1 MRLYLGDHLIT
12 GRLGYSHHGI
22 YAGSGMVIAKT
33 RDGVGEF
40 TLDEF
45 SRGQGI
51 DVIEHAD
58 RAFSRAQTVERAKS
72 RIGEKGYSLLSSN
85 CEDFANWC
93 ISGKSDSSQ
102 VRLAA
107 AAAAGFVAAAG
118 AAGLVLAKS
127 STARNAAVALVGG
140 GGAAVAVRAA
150 SLVMKAADAAKTA
163 RSMREVSRKAG
174 GRLET
179 AVACAAVAAGAD
191 GDTAVKIAQ
200 KAGTAADM
208 AAIRARRIARG
219 AASAVQKVR
228 SLMP

>member
-33 RDGVGEF
+33 RNGVGEF

-45 SRGQGI
+45 SHGQGI

-140 GGAAVAVRAA
+140 GGAGGG
-150 SLVMKAADAAKTA
+150 AAKIA
-163 RSMREVSRKAG
+163 PPPEPAPGAGKRSGGIERPSGPLRGDPAVSGACPG
-174 GRLET
+174 GVL
-179 AVACAAVAAGAD
+179 
-191 GDTAVKIAQ
+191 
-200 KAGTAADM
+200 
-208 AAIRARRIARG
+208 
-219 AASAVQKVR
+219 
-228 SLMP
+228 

>member
-1 MRLYLGDHLIT
+1 MRLCLGDHLIT
-12 GRLGYSHHGI
+12 GRIGYSHHGI
-22 YAGSGMVIAKT
+22 YAGSGMVVAKT
-33 RDGVGEF
+33 RSGVGMY
-40 TLDEF
+40 TLEEF

-58 RAFSRAQTVERAKS
+58 RAFSRYETVERAKS
-72 RIGEKGYSLLSSN
+72 RLGEKGYSLLSSN

-107 AAAAGFVAAAG
+107 AAAAGVAAAAG
-118 AAGLVLAKS
+118 AAGLILSRS
-127 STARNAAVALVGG
+127 SAARSAAAALVGG

-150 SLVMKAADAAKTA
+150 MLVVKAADAARTA
-163 RSMREVSRKAG
+163 RNMREASRRAG
-174 GRLET
+174 GPLET

-191 GDTAVKIAQ
+191 GDTALRIAQ

-208 AAIRARRIARG
+208 AAIRARRIGRRAAR
-219 AASAVQKVR
+219 AAGELRA
-228 SLMP
+228 LLP

>member
-22 YAGSGMVIAKT
+22 YAGNGVVIAKT
-33 RDGVGEF
+33 RDGVGTF

-58 RAFSRAQTVERAKS
+58 RAFSRAETVERARS
-72 RIGEKGYSLLSSN
+72 RIGEKGYRLFSSN

-93 ISGKSDSSQ
+93 ISGKSDSAQ

-107 AAAAGFVAAAG
+107 AAAAGIVAVG
-118 AAGLVLAKS
+118 AAGVVISRS
-127 STARNAAVALVGG
+127 SAVRSAAAALIGG

-150 SLVMKAADAAKTA
+150 MLVMKASDAVKTA
-163 RSMREVSRKAG
+163 RSMRDVSRQTG
-174 GRLET
+174 GKLQT

-191 GDTAVKIAQ
+191 GETAVSLAR
-200 KAGTAADM
+200 KAGNAADM
-208 AAIRARRIARG
+208 AAIRARRIGREAARCAG
-219 AASAVQKVR
+219 TIR
-228 SLMP
+228 SLLP